1 MVAPNGYIICC
12 ELPNSLYSCNN
23 TLEKNNML
31 KSLDIKNFT
40 VFADASIEFS
50 PGLNVIIG
58 DNATGKSH
66 LLKLGYS
73 VMHTLAKQGKLINSK
88 NTLADKLYHV
98 FKPNSLGRLNRNGS
112 GRQRTQITIIMDLPD
127 NRTETLQFSF
137 AKNSRT
143 EVTINQTITQ
153 ALSNQAAVFIPSREV
168 LTLHPEMTALYEE
181 RFMTLDETHYDLCK
195 ALNLPLLRKLPS
207 ELNDIIQP
215 LEAELGGKIR
225 MDKMGH
231 FYLNIPKRGKVEM
244 SLVAEGFR
252 KIAMLVY
259 LIQNGSLAKGST
271 LFWDETEANLNARIM
286 VKVANAL
293 AALAQY
299 GIQVILATHDFF
311 LMNELSLLIEST
323 PKMPAQFLS
332 CRPEKVGVA
341 VEQGRLIEDLHTIV
355 VLDEVLAQDDREQD
369 FYYKR
374 DTQELLSQ

>member
-1 MVAPNGYIICC
+1 
-12 ELPNSLYSCNN
+12 
-23 TLEKNNML
+23 ML

-40 VFADASIEFS
+40 VFANANIEFS
-50 PGLNVIIG
+50 KGLNVIIG

-73 VMHTLAKQGKLINSK
+73 VMYPLSGHSFIQSSTLAN
-88 NTLADKLYHV
+88 KLYGV
-98 FKPNSLGRLNRNGS
+98 FKPNSLGHLNRYGS
-112 GRQRTQITIIMDLPD
+112 GRQRTQITVAMEIPD
-127 NRTETLQFSF
+127 TETFQFSF

-143 EVTINQTITQ
+143 EITIDRTISQTFSIQ
-153 ALSNQAAVFIPSREV
+153 APVFIPSREL
-168 LTLHPEMTALYEE
+168 LTLHPEIMTLYEE
-181 RFMTLDETHYDLCK
+181 RLMSIDETYYDLCR
-195 ALNLPLLRKLPS
+195 ALNLPLLRKRSS

-215 LEAELGGKIR
+215 LEAELGGQVR

-231 FYLNIPKRGKVEM
+231 FYLNMPKRGKVEM
-244 SLVAEGFR
+244 SLVAEGIR
-252 KIAMLVY
+252 KIALLVY
-259 LIQNGSLAKGST
+259 LIQNGSLAKGTT

-299 GIQVILATHDFF
+299 GVQIILATHDLF

-332 CRPEKVGVA
+332 CCPEEVSVI
-341 VEQGRLIEDLHTIV
+341 VEQGRVLEDLHTIV
-355 VLDEVLAQDDREQD
+355 VLDEALAQDDREQD

-374 DTQELLSQ
+374 DLQYSLSQ

>member
-1 MVAPNGYIICC
+1 MPKKDRSTQ
-12 ELPNSLYSCNN
+12 LPRSWRVDCGLETASERNNS
-23 TLEKNNML
+23 NML

-40 VFADASIEFS
+40 VFTEARIKFS
-50 PGLNVIIG
+50 QGLNVIIG

-73 VMHTLAKQGKLINSK
+73 VMHQLSGTSNILKRK
-88 NTLADKLYHV
+88 NTLADKLYGV
-98 FKPNSLGRLNRNGS
+98 FKPNSLGHLNRYGS
-112 GRQRTQITIIMDLPD
+112 GRQRTQITVTMGLPD
-127 NRTETLQFSF
+127 TETFQFSF

-143 EVTINQTITQ
+143 EVIVEQTIRQT
-153 ALSNQAAVFIPSREV
+153 LPRKVPVFIPSREV
-168 LTLHPEMTALYEE
+168 LTLHPEITALYEE

-195 ALNLPLLRKLPS
+195 ALNLPLLRKRPS

-215 LEAELGGKIR
+215 LEAELGGQIK

-231 FYLNIPKRGKVEM
+231 FYLDIPKQGKVEM
-244 SLVAEGFR
+244 SLIAEGFR

-271 LFWDETEANLNARIM
+271 LFWDEVEANLNARIM

-293 AALAQY
+293 TALAQY
-299 GIQVILATHDFF
+299 GIQVILTTHDLF

-332 CRPEKVGVA
+332 CCPTDVSVI
-341 VEQGRLIEDLHTIV
+341 VEQGRILEDLHTIV
-355 VLDEVLAQDDREQD
+355 VLDEALAQDDREQD

-374 DTQELLSQ
+374 DMQYSLSQ

>member
-1 MVAPNGYIICC
+1 
-12 ELPNSLYSCNN
+12 
-23 TLEKNNML
+23 ML

-40 VFADASIEFS
+40 VFANARIEFS
-50 PGLNVIIG
+50 KGLNVIIG

-73 VMHTLAKQGKLINSK
+73 VMHPLSEHSFIQSSTLAN
-88 NTLADKLYHV
+88 KLYGV
-98 FKPNSLGRLNRNGS
+98 FKPNILGHLNRYGS
-112 GRQRTQITIIMDLPD
+112 DRQRTQIRVAMEIPD
-127 NRTETLQFSF
+127 TDRGKSWGEAKTDSEITFQFSF

-143 EVTINQTITQ
+143 EVTIDRTISQTFSIQ
-153 ALSNQAAVFIPSREV
+153 APVFIPSREL
-168 LTLHPEMTALYEE
+168 LTRHPEITTLYEE
-181 RFMTLDETHYDLCK
+181 RLMSIDETDYDLCK
-195 ALNLPLLRKLPS
+195 ALNLPLLRKRPS

-215 LEAELGGKIR
+215 LEAELGGQVR

-231 FYLNIPKRGKVEM
+231 FYLNMPKRGKVEM
-244 SLVAEGFR
+244 SLVAEGLR

-259 LIQNGSLAKGST
+259 LIQNGSLAKGGT

-299 GIQVILATHDFF
+299 GVQVILTTHDLF

-332 CRPEKVGVA
+332 CCPEDVSVI
-341 VEQGRLIEDLHTIV
+341 VEQGRVLEDLHTIV
-355 VLDEVLAQDDREQD
+355 VLDEALAQDDREQD

-374 DTQELLSQ
+374 DMQYSLSQ

>member
-1 MVAPNGYIICC
+1 MGAFFDLLIIR
-12 ELPNSLYSCNN
+12 LFPNSLHSCDN

-40 VFADASIEFS
+40 VFANASIEFS

-73 VMHTLAKQGKLINSK
+73 VMHTLAKPGKK
-88 NTLADKLYHV
+88 NTLADKLYNV
-98 FKPNSLGRLNRNGS
+98 FKPNSLGHLNRHGS
-112 GRQRTQITIIMDLPD
+112 GRQRTQITVVIDLPD
-127 NRTETLQFSF
+127 KSTETLQFSF

-153 ALSNQAAVFIPSREV
+153 ELSKKQATVFIPSREV

-181 RFMTLDETHYDLCK
+181 RFMTIDETYYDLCK

-215 LEAELGGKIR
+215 LEAEMGGKVR

-231 FYLNIPKRGKVEM
+231 FYLDIPKRGKVEM
-244 SLVAEGFR
+244 SLVAEGIR

-271 LFWDETEANLNARIM
+271 LFWDETEANLNPRIM

-311 LMNELSLLIEST
+311 LMKELSLLIESI
-323 PKMPAQFLS
+323 PKMPARCLS
-332 CRPEKVGVA
+332 LNPKKANGVT
-341 VEQGRLIEDLHTIV
+341 VEQGHL
-355 VLDEVLAQDDREQD
+355 
-369 FYYKR
+369 
-374 DTQELLSQ
+374 